1 MDICSK
7 LISFWGLVLTACGL
21 VFGIAFFIGFANIWE
36 GLQSMNEGTGA
47 MFGAFFGLV
56 AILLGAFVNAKLNRN
71 RDDRLFIQDRQAL
84 AGGLKGELI
93 IIYTLVKNRHLS
105 HLKYRDTLKNA
116 ELQTTLT
123 INYQEQYKSAFYN
136 STISKLGILGGPIV
150 ANLSTIYEFLSFL
163 ESEKEQKVSVKE
175 HFTHNSRVTNLQ
187 NVIIKR
193 IPIIIEELERIE

>member
-1 MDICSK
+1 
-7 LISFWGLVLTACGL
+7 
-21 VFGIAFFIGFANIWE
+21 
-36 GLQSMNEGTGA
+36 MNEGTGA

-193 IPIIIEELERIE
+193 IPIIIEELERIELGGAPQTDSFNEMLNEINELWRDDSDE